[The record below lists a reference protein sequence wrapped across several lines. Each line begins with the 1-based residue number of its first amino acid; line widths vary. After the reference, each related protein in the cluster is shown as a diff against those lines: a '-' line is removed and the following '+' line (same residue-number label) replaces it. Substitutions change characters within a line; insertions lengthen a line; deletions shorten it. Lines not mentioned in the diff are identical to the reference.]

1 MYIANGIAYA
11 NAKMQEASVKAVKP
25 LDDMMMIVTFGS
37 GEKRLY
43 DATQL
48 LAFPAFQPL
57 KDEKVFKNAKV
68 EYGVVTWNNGEIDSA
83 PETMYENSYEYPEM
97 QVLQGK
103 GAAHSSCAA
112 PKSYFEPWWIITL
125 FALKV

>member
-57 KDEKVFKNAKV
+57 KDEKVFKKAKV
-68 EYGVVTWNNGEIDSA
+68 ECGVVTWNDGEIDIA

-97 QVLQGK
+97 Q
-103 GAAHSSCAA
+103 
-112 PKSYFEPWWIITL
+112 
-125 FALKV
+125 AL

>member
-11 NAKMQEASVKAVKP
+11 STKMQETLVQAVKP
-25 LDDMMMIVTFGS
+25 LDDMMMIVTFCS

-57 KDEKVFKNAKV
+57 KDEDVFKSAKV
-68 EYGVVTWNNGEIDSA
+68 EYGVVTWADGEIDIA
-83 PETMYENSYEYPEM
+83 PETMYETSYEYPEM
-97 QVLQGK
+97 QAQ
-103 GAAHSSCAA
+103 
-112 PKSYFEPWWIITL
+112 
-125 FALKV
+125 

>member
-11 NAKMQEASVKAVKP
+11 NAKMQETSVKAVKP
-25 LDDMMMIVTFGS
+25 LDDMMMIVTFNS

-68 EYGVVTWNNGEIDSA
+68 EYGAVTWNNGEIDIA

-97 QVLQGK
+97 Q
-103 GAAHSSCAA
+103 
-112 PKSYFEPWWIITL
+112 
-125 FALKV
+125 AL